1 MHVAGIGKMDARR
14 GHFPVTSA
22 VVAGR
27 HEPVDIGF
35 VCSSVL
41 VPFAKFLG
49 VEWQWWWP

>member
-1 MHVAGIGKMDARR
+1 MHAAGIGKMDARR

-49 VEWQWWWP
+49 VEWQWRWP